1 MRIKPEAK
9 PVPRLKRKVD
19 SRIALPC
26 YSVGEYRSQDGSII
40 VISRDLKESVEPRA
54 EHLPDGG
61 VALLKFIMRMIPR
74 DDHEIELFST
84 LFDMFNN
91 ITQQLKSGDTSQP
104 SVRISEDMKIGQL
117 QNTSRKHAGLF

>member
-74 DDHEIELFST
+74 DDHEIELV
-84 LFDMFNN
+84 LDLDDVR
-91 ITQQLKSGDTSQP
+91 QKSGQVFAEKVEAHADEELLKQVSQ
-104 SVRISEDMKIGQL
+104 VRIPKTRQ
-117 QNTSRKHAGLF
+117 